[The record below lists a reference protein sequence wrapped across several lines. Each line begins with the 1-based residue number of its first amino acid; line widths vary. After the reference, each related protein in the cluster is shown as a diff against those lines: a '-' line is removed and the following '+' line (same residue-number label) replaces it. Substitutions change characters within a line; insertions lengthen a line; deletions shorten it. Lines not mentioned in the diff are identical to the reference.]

1 MERCD
6 FCSVMTIIRTYIS
19 EDHEMNQID
28 FLYLLFD
35 DFVSSDEA
43 MDFDF
48 DPGEVCRWLKGT
60 AKISPRISKHY
71 LNRKNRHKLSSNICR
86 HFIPIMFDS
95 SMVIQKI
102 YELILYDNDI
112 SNHKKQELFKKYPCK
127 NASDEADFITEAL
140 CFAMSRNFIKRDKKT
155 QQLLKT
161 GTLSPIIYDTIM
173 ENEPPKPCKYF
184 CGRDNELKELHDL
197 LRSDKKVFLHGIAG
211 IGKSEL
217 TKAYAKQY
225 KNEYTNI
232 LFISYSGD
240 LVKDI
245 TELDFIDDLQEDTEQ
260 ERFRKHNRF
269 LRSLKEDTLLV
280 IDNFNT
286 TATQESFLSTILKY
300 RCRIIFSTR
309 SRFDN
314 YTTLELKEIADR
326 NVLIDLIGKF
336 YSDAKNHPIILDEIV
351 ELVHYHTLAV
361 ELIARLL
368 ENGILD
374 PFSLLKKLETEKAA
388 FDATDKI
395 RITKDG
401 IAYNETYYT
410 HIHTLFSLYHLSEEH
425 KNIMCSLTL
434 IPSTGISARRFASW
448 LDLFDMNSIND
459 LIEAG
464 FITPG
469 IGRTLQLH
477 PMIQEVA
484 LVELKPSISN
494 CKTLCRN
501 IQQTCLLHGLDIPYY
516 KIMFQTVEN
525 IMDLIEKD
533 DIDFYLL
540 FLEDVFPYME
550 KYHYEQGMHLILIEL
565 SNLLEQPHFG
575 TIKDR
580 ALLLDY
586 RAALEKKPEK
596 ALQYEQEA
604 IRLLGTINNDNA
616 HLAANLY
623 GNLGG
628 LYHSVKNLP
637 LAKENLETG
646 ISLLEQYNLIY
657 TNDCI
662 PQVCNYASL
671 LADMGESN
679 RALKA
684 LNKMGQIVKEA
695 NSEISSDYVT
705 IQELIGT
712 IYLLETDIENA
723 KIHFKKA
730 LAAYEILWA
739 SDPDMIEAKY
749 QEIYNLYPQA
759 GIVITQKFL
768 QNCKEKIR

>member
-6 FCSVMTIIRTYIS
+6 FCSVMNIIRTYIS

-48 DPGEVCRWLKGT
+48 DAGEVCRWLKGT

-71 LNRKNRHKLSSNICR
+71 LDEKNRHNLSTNICR
-86 HFIPIMFDS
+86 HFIPIIFDS
-95 SMVIQKI
+95 SMVTQKI
-102 YELILYDNDI
+102 YDLILYDNDI
-112 SNHKKQELFKKYPCK
+112 SDQKKQELFEKYPCK
-127 NASDEADFITEAL
+127 NAFDEADFITEAL
-140 CFAMSRNFIKRDKKT
+140 CFSMSRNFVKRDKKT
-155 QQLLKT
+155 QQLLT
-161 GTLSPIIYDTIM
+161 SGTLSPIIYDTVM

-184 CGRDNELKELHDL
+184 CGRDDELKELHEL
-197 LRSDKKVFLHGIAG
+197 LSSDKKVFLHGIAG

-225 KNEYTNI
+225 KSEYTNI

-245 TELDFIDDLQEDTEQ
+245 TELDFVDDLPEDIEQ

-269 LRSLKEDTLLV
+269 LRSLKDDTLLV

-286 TATQESFLSTILKY
+286 TVTQESFLSTILKY
-300 RCRIIFSTR
+300 RCRIIFTTR

-326 NVLIDLIGKF
+326 SVLINLIGKF
-336 YSDAKNHPIILDEIV
+336 YSDAKNHPIILDELV
-351 ELVHYHTLAV
+351 ELVHHHTLAV

-374 PFSLLKKLETEKAA
+374 PFSLLKKLEKEKAA
-388 FDATDKI
+388 FDASDKI
-395 RITKDG
+395 KITKDG
-401 IAYNETYYT
+401 KAYKETYYN
-410 HIHTLFSLYHLSEEH
+410 HIHTLFSLYHLSKEH

-434 IPSTGISARRFASW
+434 IPYTGISARRFASW

-464 FITPG
+464 FIIPG

-477 PMIQEVA
+477 LMIQEVA

-494 CKTLCRN
+494 CKTLCKN
-501 IQQTCLLHGLDIPYY
+501 IQETCLFHGLDIPYY

-525 IMDLIEKD
+525 IIDIIDKD
-533 DIDFYLL
+533 DMDFYLL

-550 KYHYEQGMHLILIEL
+550 NYHYEQGMHLILTEL
-565 SNLLEQPHFG
+565 SKLLEQQLPG
-575 TIKDR
+575 TNKDR

-586 RAALEKKPEK
+586 KAALEKKPEK
-596 ALQYEQEA
+596 AIQYEKEA
-604 IRLLGTINNDNA
+604 IHLLGDVNNNNA

-628 LYHSVKNLP
+628 LYHSVKNMP
-637 LAKENLETG
+637 LAKENLEMG

-662 PQVCNYASL
+662 PQVCNYASF
-671 LADMGESN
+671 LANIGETDT
-679 RALKA
+679 ALQA
-684 LNKMGQIVKEA
+684 LHKTSKI
-695 NSEISSDYVT
+695 
-705 IQELIGT
+705 IQEYNSDICSNNAVVQELLGT
-712 IYLLETDIENA
+712 IYLLNADITSA
-723 KIHFKKA
+723 QLHLKKA
-730 LAAYEILWA
+730 FSIYETLWEHEPELLE
-739 SDPDMIEAKY
+739 SKK
-749 QEIYNLYPQA
+749 QEIANLHVQA
-759 GIVITQKFL
+759 RLTIGQKLKL
-768 QNCKEKIR
+768 QK

>member
-1 MERCD
+1 M
-6 FCSVMTIIRTYIS
+6 
-19 EDHEMNQID
+19 
-28 FLYLLFD
+28 
-35 DFVSSDEA
+35 
-43 MDFDF
+43 
-48 DPGEVCRWLKGT
+48 
-60 AKISPRISKHY
+60 
-71 LNRKNRHKLSSNICR
+71 LSTNICR
-86 HFIPIMFDS
+86 HFIPIIFDS

-102 YELILYDNDI
+102 YNLILYDNDI
-112 SNHKKQELFKKYPCK
+112 SDRKKQELFQKYPCK

-140 CFAMSRNFIKRDKKT
+140 CFSMSRNFVKRDKKT
-155 QQLLKT
+155 QQLLTT
-161 GTLSPIIYDTIM
+161 GTLSPIIYDTVM

-184 CGRDNELKELHDL
+184 CGRDNELKELHEL
-197 LRSDKKVFLHGIAG
+197 LSSDKKVFLHGIAG

-225 KNEYTNI
+225 KHEYTNI

-245 TELDFIDDLQEDTEQ
+245 TELDFIDDLPEDAEQ

-300 RCRIIFSTR
+300 RCRIIFTTR

-326 NVLIDLIGKF
+326 SVLIDLIGKF
-336 YSDAKNHPIILDEIV
+336 YSDAKDHPIILDELV
-351 ELVHYHTLAV
+351 ELVHHHTLAI

-368 ENGILD
+368 ENGILE
-374 PFSLLKKLETEKAA
+374 PFSLLKKLETEKSA
-388 FDATDKI
+388 FDASDKI
-395 RITKDG
+395 KITKDG
-401 IAYNETYYT
+401 KSYKETYYN
-410 HIHTLFSLYHLSEEH
+410 HIHTLFSLYQLAEEH

-459 LIEAG
+459 LIEVG

-477 PMIQEVA
+477 PMIHEVA
-484 LVELKPSISN
+484 LVELKPSVSN
-494 CKTLCRN
+494 CKALCKN
-501 IQQTCLLHGLDIPYY
+501 IRETCLLHGLDVPYY

-525 IMDLIEKD
+525 IIDMINKD
-533 DIDFYLL
+533 DTDYYLL
-540 FLEDVFPYME
+540 FIEDVFPYME
-550 KYHYEQGMHLILIEL
+550 KYHYEQGMHLILSEL
-565 SNLLEQPHFG
+565 SKFLEQQFLG
-575 TIKDR
+575 TNKDR

-586 RAALEKKPEK
+586 KAALEKKTEK
-596 ALQYEQEA
+596 AIQYEKEA
-604 IRLLGTINNDNA
+604 IRILGDIDSNNA

-628 LYHSVKNLP
+628 LYHSIKNMP
-637 LAKENLETG
+637 LARENLEIG

-662 PQVCNYASL
+662 PQVCNYASF
-671 LADMGESN
+671 LANTGETDT
-679 RALKA
+679 ALHA
-684 LNKMGQIVKEA
+684 LHKTSKI
-695 NSEISSDYVT
+695 
-705 IQELIGT
+705 IQEYNSDICSDHAVVQELLGT
-712 IYLLETDIENA
+712 IYLLNADITNA
-723 KIHFKKA
+723 QLHLKKA
-730 LAAYEILWA
+730 LSIYEILWEHE
-739 SDPDMIEAKY
+739 PELLEVKK
-749 QEIYNLYPQA
+749 QEITNLHVQA
-759 GIVITQKFL
+759 GLTIGRKFF
-768 QNCKEKIR
+768 R

>member
-6 FCSVMTIIRTYIS
+6 FCSVMNIIRTYIS
-19 EDHEMNQID
+19 EDYEMNQID

-35 DFVSSDEA
+35 DFISSDEA
-43 MDFDF
+43 MNFDF
-48 DPGEVCRWLKGT
+48 DAGEVCRWLKGT
-60 AKISPRISKHY
+60 SKVSPRISKHY
-71 LNRKNRHKLSSNICR
+71 LDKKNRHKLSSNICR

-102 YELILYDNDI
+102 YALILYDNDI
-112 SNHKKQELFKKYPCK
+112 SDKKKQELFKKYPCK

-140 CFAMSRNFIKRDKKT
+140 CFSMSRNFVKRDKKT
-155 QQLLKT
+155 QQLLTT
-161 GTLSPIIYDTIM
+161 GTLSPIIYDTVM
-173 ENEPPKPCKYF
+173 GNEPPKPCKYF
-184 CGRDNELKELHDL
+184 CGRDNELKELHEL
-197 LRSDKKVFLHGIAG
+197 LSSDKKVFLHGIAG

-225 KNEYTNI
+225 KHEYTNI

-245 TELDFIDDLQEDTEQ
+245 TELDFVDDLPEDTEQ
-260 ERFRKHNRF
+260 ECFRKHNRF
-269 LRSLKEDTLLV
+269 LRSLKEDTLLI

-286 TATQESFLSTILKY
+286 TATNESFLSTLLKY
-300 RCRIIFSTR
+300 RCKIIFTTR

-314 YTTLELKEIADR
+314 YTMMELQEIAD
-326 NVLIDLIGKF
+326 NTVLLDLISKF

-351 ELVHYHTLAV
+351 ELVHHHTLAV

-374 PFSLLKKLETEKAA
+374 PSSLLNKLKTEKAA

-395 RITKDG
+395 QITKDG
-401 IAYNETYYT
+401 KAYKESYYN

-425 KNIMCSLTL
+425 KNIMSSLTL
-434 IPSTGISARRFASW
+434 IPFTGISARRFASW

-484 LVELKPSISN
+484 LVELKPALSN

-501 IQQTCLLHGLDIPYY
+501 IRETCLLHGLDIPYY

-525 IMDLIEKD
+525 IIDMIHKD
-533 DIDFYLL
+533 EMDFYLL

-550 KYHYEQGMHLILIEL
+550 KYHYKQGMNHILAEL
-565 SNLLEQPHFG
+565 SNLLERQLLG
-575 TIKDR
+575 TNKDR

-586 RAALEKKPEK
+586 KAALEKKPEK
-596 ALQYEQEA
+596 AIQYEKEA
-604 IRLLGTINNDNA
+604 ILLLGDINNDNA

-628 LYHSVKNLP
+628 LYHSIKNIP

-671 LADMGESN
+671 LANIGEN
-679 RALKA
+679 NTALHA
-684 LNKMGQIVKEA
+684 LHKTSKIILEY
-695 NSEISSDYVT
+695 NSDICSDHAMV
-705 IQELIGT
+705 QELLGT
-712 IYLLETDIENA
+712 IYLLNADITNA
-723 KIHFKKA
+723 QLHLKKA
-730 LAAYEILWA
+730 LSIYEILWEHE
-739 SDPDMIEAKY
+739 PELIEAKK
-749 QEIYNLYPQA
+749 QEIANLHVQA
-759 GIVITQKFL
+759 GLTIGQKVITKY
-768 QNCKEKIR
+768 KR